1 MTFLFADRE
10 TPTVKDCPH
19 DVHVRLNSLEPYT
32 TAQWIEPT
40 FTDNMAVTHV
50 IKTKEPGSLF
60 AIGEHI
66 VSYTA
71 SDASGNTA
79 RCQFTVNV
87 LRNDQQYYN
96 FIFIFTLKIIDLF
109 EQRL

>member
-1 MTFLFADRE
+1 MTFLFEDRE

-87 LRNDQQYYN
+87 LRNTN
-96 FIFIFTLKIIDLF
+96 NITILF
-109 EQRL
+109 SF